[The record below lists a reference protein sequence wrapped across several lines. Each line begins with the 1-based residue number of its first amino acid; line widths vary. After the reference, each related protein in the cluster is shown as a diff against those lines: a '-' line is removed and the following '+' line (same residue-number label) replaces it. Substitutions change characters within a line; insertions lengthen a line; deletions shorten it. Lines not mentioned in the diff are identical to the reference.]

1 MMLEFK
7 EHKEPEE
14 DLINQDDKA
23 TKQNYGN
30 GYYHC

>member
-7 EHKEPEE
+7 EHEEPEE
-14 DLINQDDKA
+14 NLINQDDKP

-30 GYYHC
+30 GYYHS